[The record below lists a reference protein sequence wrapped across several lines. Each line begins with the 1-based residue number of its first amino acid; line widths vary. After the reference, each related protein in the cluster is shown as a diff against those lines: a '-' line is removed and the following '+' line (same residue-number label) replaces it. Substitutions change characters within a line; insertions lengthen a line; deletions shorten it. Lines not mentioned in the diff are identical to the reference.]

1 MSKASKP
8 KHPEHLYNPKDTA
21 RVRELLLK
29 EQGGM
34 CLLTRKPIPKGKEA
48 LDHNHKTQFVRGVLH
63 THSNVMLGKIENA
76 WDRYMAWWCP
86 ISLPEFLRHT
96 ANFLEREQP
105 KDYIHPKFIKKLEI
119 EFKKLREPKKDSLLS
134 VYAGGRG
141 KNASERLKMFKK
153 EIGKKDRGF
162 EEWMRILEDYKNEGE

>member
-1 MSKASKP
+1 MSKGNKP

-21 RVRELLLK
+21 RVREILLK
-29 EQGGM
+29 EQGGV

-105 KDYIHPKFIKKLEI
+105 KDYIHPMFIKKLET
-119 EFKKLREPKKDSLLS
+119 EFKKLREPKKDLMLS
-134 VYAGGRG
+134 KYSDVVCSNAG
-141 KNASERLKMFKK
+141 ERLKEFKK
-153 EIGKKDRGF
+153 LILKRDKSYSEWQKEIDK
-162 EEWMRILEDYKNEGE
+162 YKEKG